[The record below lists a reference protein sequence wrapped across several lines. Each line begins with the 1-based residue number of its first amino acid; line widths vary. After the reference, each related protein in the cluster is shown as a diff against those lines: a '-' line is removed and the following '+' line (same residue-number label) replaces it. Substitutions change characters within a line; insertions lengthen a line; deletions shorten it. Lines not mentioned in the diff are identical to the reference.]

1 MLSES
6 EEGPNVDVEE
16 LPDEGGVE
24 VVISC

>member
-6 EEGPNVDVEE
+6 EEEPNVDVEE

-24 VVISC
+24 VEISC

>member
-6 EEGPNVDVEE
+6 EEEPNVGVEE

-24 VVISC
+24 IEISC

>member
-6 EEGPNVDVEE
+6 EEEPNVDVEE